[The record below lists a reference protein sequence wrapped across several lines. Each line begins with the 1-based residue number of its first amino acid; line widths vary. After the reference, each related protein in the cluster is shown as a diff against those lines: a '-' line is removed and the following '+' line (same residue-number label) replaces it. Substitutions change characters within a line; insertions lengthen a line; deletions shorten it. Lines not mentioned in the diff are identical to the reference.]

1 MLPAVMLAWIMDT
14 ALELAGTLLSRT
26 VVLIAIG
33 ALLVLRP
40 LREHH
45 PFERIGAANY
55 ITMARGCLALL
66 LLGMLGIES
75 TPQLQAAALGIA
87 MISSSLDAADGWAAR
102 RTQMSSAYG
111 ARFDMETDALL
122 ILTLSLLAW
131 QFDKA
136 GAWVLL
142 SGLLRYGFVV
152 ASWLLPW
159 LQQPLP
165 PSYRRKTVAALQ
177 TIALVV
183 AIAPFIQRNI
193 TAPLCAC
200 ALAILVWSFLVDIV
214 ALNRRSSNSTAIS

>member
-1 MLPAVMLAWIMDT
+1 MLAWIADT
-14 ALELAGTLLSRT
+14 TLQLAGTLLART
-26 VVLIAIG
+26 VVLIGIG

-40 LREHH
+40 LRSHH
-45 PFERIGAANY
+45 PFDRMGAANY
-55 ITMARGCLALL
+55 ITMARGALVLL
-66 LLGMLGIES
+66 LLALVGIDS
-75 TPQLQAAALGIA
+75 PPRLQATALGIA
-87 MISSSLDAADGWAAR
+87 MISASLDAADGWAAR

-142 SGLLRYGFVV
+142 SGLIRYGFVG

-159 LQQPLP
+159 LCGPLA

-183 AIAPFIQRNI
+183 AIAPFIPRNI
-193 TAPLCAC
+193 TLPLCAC
-200 ALAILVWSFLVDIV
+200 ALALLVWSFLIDIV
-214 ALNRRSSNSTAIS
+214 ALKRRGCNSTVTR